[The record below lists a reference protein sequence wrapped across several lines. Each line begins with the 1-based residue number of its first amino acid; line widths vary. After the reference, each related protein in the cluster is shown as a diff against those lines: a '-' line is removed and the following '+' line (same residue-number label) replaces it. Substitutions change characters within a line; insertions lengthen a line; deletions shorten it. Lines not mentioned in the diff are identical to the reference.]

1 MVSLEHAQPMAAGS
15 RVTCRSIKG
24 FWRDGPWNAS
34 GCIAHAGAQGPP
46 AACRPQTEIR
56 SCCCDAPSHLSS
68 PYPLMPQVRA
78 LQVWR
83 HALQFAAEVTL
94 DGLAHA
100 GQKGRCTMMGRAAMS
115 LDLQAVTGGLQS
127 IMAGGTR
134 NPATAAFVADNMRL
148 VDNYIKV
155 RQCRG
160 GPDNEQELGSTSAS
174 NICWVDEEHSTCA

>member
-1 MVSLEHAQPMAAGS
+1 
-15 RVTCRSIKG
+15 
-24 FWRDGPWNAS
+24 
-34 GCIAHAGAQGPP
+34 
-46 AACRPQTEIR
+46 
-56 SCCCDAPSHLSS
+56 
-68 PYPLMPQVRA
+68 MPQSHA

-94 DGLAHA
+94 DGIAHA

-127 IMAGGTR
+127 IMSGGTR

-155 RQCRG
+155 RQ
-160 GPDNEQELGSTSAS
+160 DHTMSKSSAAVQHQSWADENNSTFAE
-174 NICWVDEEHSTCA
+174 NI

>member
-1 MVSLEHAQPMAAGS
+1 
-15 RVTCRSIKG
+15 
-24 FWRDGPWNAS
+24 
-34 GCIAHAGAQGPP
+34 
-46 AACRPQTEIR
+46 
-56 SCCCDAPSHLSS
+56 
-68 PYPLMPQVRA
+68 MPQVRA
-78 LQVWR
+78 PQVWR

-127 IMAGGTR
+127 IMGGGTR

-160 GPDNEQELGSTSAS
+160 GPHNEQELGSTSAS
-174 NICWVDEEHSTCA
+174 NICWVDMEHSTCAEDV